1 MHNGEASV
9 AQTDTS
15 KKALARQVQ
24 LFRAMTVDQRLQ
36 RTFALSA
43 SMREISLAGLKRLHS
58 TDDDETLRVRLAT
71 LMYGAEAGER
81 IKRLLAR
88 RRG

>member
-1 MHNGEASV
+1 MHNGEASLE
-9 AQTDTS
+9 QTDTS
-15 KKALARQVQ
+15 KKALARQVE

-36 RTFALSA
+36 RTFSMSA
-43 SMREISLAGLKRLHS
+43 SMREVALAGLRRLHPN
-58 TDDDETLRVRLAT
+58 DDDDALRVRLAT

-88 RRG
+88 SSG